1 MVARIIDVDAM
12 PVDFPTHRH
21 DPVFWER
28 LGRTVATY
36 GFLEEILGKA
46 IFSFTATR
54 RYEEAEVDDAF
65 AQWLPTLERALTNP
79 LGSLIDQ
86 YGKAVHD
93 HPEANL
99 EGLDELLGHL
109 RKVARLRNVLC
120 HGSWSAP
127 DENGASLPLFVDQ
140 KHNVFDTAID
150 IAFLDQVQR
159 NVAEVSCAVMSSVT
173 QMGWQF
179 PGSCGP
185 GVPIWSR
192 QQDQTC

>member
-86 YGKAVHD
+86 YGKAVRD
-93 HPEANL
+93 HPEAT
-99 EGLDELLGHL
+99 LDGTS
-109 RKVARLRNVLC
+109 R
-120 HGSWSAP
+120 G
-127 DENGASLPLFVDQ
+127 PL
-140 KHNVFDTAID
+140 HPT
-150 IAFLDQVQR
+150 R
-159 NVAEVSCAVMSSVT
+159 
-173 QMGWQF
+173 
-179 PGSCGP
+179 
-185 GVPIWSR
+185 
-192 QQDQTC
+192 